1 MIDMIFDMKLEL
13 RHLRAVIAV
22 AEYRHFS
29 EAARSLHTSQPNL
42 SRQIRDIEAEIDAR
56 LFDRTTRGVALTP
69 FGREFVRHASSVLDL
84 HESGM
89 ADLND
94 LIEMRRGHV
103 SVAAMP
109 SISTSLLADAL
120 HLFRSEHPT
129 IDISIRDDVA
139 SSIVDLV
146 REARA
151 DFGIGLAV
159 GDMNELE
166 TQPLTMDMLMLVCRS
181 EHKFAGRKTCAW
193 RELADEPVIAFSAGS
208 SVRPLME
215 QAYQE
220 NGLTL
225 RPAIE
230 ASHLSSAEGLALQG
244 LGVAVL
250 PSTRTQSISDPR
262 LSVLTIVEPIM
273 TRDLVLIQRQ
283 GRSLSTAARVLRGMI
298 AKLAKDKDTKKDKP
312 SA

>member
-1 MIDMIFDMKLEL
+1 MIFDMKLEL
-13 RHLRAVIAV
+13 RHLKAVIAV
-22 AEYRHFS
+22 AEHRHFS
-29 EAARSLHTSQPNL
+29 EAARTLYTSQPNL
-42 SRQIRDIEAEIDAR
+42 SRQIRDIETELDVR

-84 HESGM
+84 HSSGM

-120 HLFRSEHPT
+120 HLFRSAHPT

-139 SSIVDLV
+139 GSIVGLV
-146 REARA
+146 REARV
-151 DFGIGLAV
+151 DFGIGLAT
-159 GDMNELE
+159 GEMEDLE
-166 TQPLTMDMLMLVCRS
+166 TRPLTSDTLMLVCRS
-181 EHKFAGRKTCAW
+181 EHRFAGRESCKW
-193 RELADEPVIAFSAGS
+193 SELADEAVIAFSAGS

-215 QAYQE
+215 QAYRE

-250 PSTRTQSISDPR
+250 PSTRTETISDPR
-262 LSVLTIVEPIM
+262 LSTLTIRDPVM
-273 TRDLVLIQRQ
+273 TRDLVLIQRR
-283 GRSLSTAARVLRGMI
+283 GRSLSTAARVLRDMVI
-298 AKLAKDKDTKKDKP
+298 SITEEK
-312 SA
+312 

>member
-22 AEYRHFS
+22 AEHRHFS
-29 EAARSLHTSQPNL
+29 EAARTLHTSQPNL

-56 LFDRTTRGVALTP
+56 LFDRTTRGVALTQ

-120 HLFRSEHPT
+120 HLFRNAHPT
-129 IDISIRDDVA
+129 IDISICDDVA
-139 SSIVDLV
+139 TAVVELV
-146 REARA
+146 REARV
-151 DFGIGLAV
+151 DFGIGLAS
-159 GDMNELE
+159 GDMSGLE
-166 TQPLTMDMLMLVCRS
+166 TRPLTTDRLMLVCRT
-181 EHKFAGRKTCAW
+181 EHSFAARESCTW
-193 RELADEPVIAFSAGS
+193 RELIDEPVIAFSAGS
-208 SVRPLME
+208 SVRTLME
-215 QAYQE
+215 QAYRA
-220 NGLTL
+220 NGLAL

-244 LGVAVL
+244 LGVAVM

-262 LSVLTIVEPIM
+262 LSVLKIVSPIM
-273 TRDLVLIQRQ
+273 ARDLVLIQRR
-283 GRSLSTAARVLRGMI
+283 GRSLSPAALVLRDMVI
-298 AKLAKDKDTKKDKP
+298 KLAKDKDAKG
-312 SA
+312 SGQLA